1 MPHKMNLDYLKVV
14 PGRGVTLLPELPW
27 ASHFFLHF
35 LAKLDE
41 PKLVPGRAARWVL
54 SRYNRQDSVT
64 DMLNELGWRSL
75 QSRRTTAR
83 FSLLVFASLYKFRNN
98 FANVDNTTLYPI
110 TYSSTRSSGQAYM
123 TLNL

>member
-1 MPHKMNLDYLKVV
+1 M
-14 PGRGVTLLPELPW
+14 

-35 LAKLDE
+35 LAKVDE
-41 PKLVPGRAARWVL
+41 PKLVPGRAAPWVL

-75 QSRRTTAR
+75 QSHRTTGTTAR

-98 FANVDNTTLYPI
+98 FANVDNTNLHPI
-110 TYSSTRSSGQAYM
+110 TYSSTRSSGHAYM
-123 TLNL
+123 TLSL